1 MDKTQFGAFV
11 AQNRKAMGWTQKEL
25 AEKLHVT
32 DKAVSKWERGLSYPD
47 VTLLEP
53 LAAAFGLGVTE
64 LVSCRGAD
72 YSPAPAQGA
81 DWVDWEIPPAESE
94 GPKEGAVQT
103 LLDISGENLR
113 TERKQKRRLTAV
125 LAALAVLLLAALL
138 ALVLSL
144 GRSNETESGQ
154 IRILY
159 TEGTAGDLLL
169 YTEKDG
175 HLLRLSCA
183 PGIDPA
189 AVLELV
195 SFGDPFYAEYRFDR
209 RRWTGTL
216 LSFRQVTSGMAIGGP
231 MDEVG
236 SSFVLFDGDG
246 ELFGRSRVV
255 EEIHT
260 RQRNPDGKGYLSTYI
275 FYKGDGS
282 DDWYMHADEE
292 LVRVKDC
299 LGYSTYGDHGCRILD
314 YDGDGVNE
322 LLARKVWPEKP
333 CIVYDLENGVLTE
346 TWLDEMPEEM
356 ISPVEG

>member
-1 MDKTQFGAFV
+1 MDKTEFGAFV
-11 AQNRKAMGWTQKEL
+11 AQNRKVMGWTQKEL

-53 LAAAFGLGVTE
+53 LAGVFGMGVTE
-64 LVSCRGAD
+64 LVSCRSGGP
-72 YSPAPAQGA
+72 SPAPAEWA
-81 DWVDWEIPPAESE
+81 DRELP
-94 GPKEGAVQT
+94 PKEEERPEEAAVQA
-103 LLDISGENLR
+103 LLDISGESLH
-113 TERKQKRRLTAV
+113 TERKRGRRRTFLLAV
-125 LAALAVLLLAALL
+125 LAVLLLAALAVAGIL
-138 ALVLSL
+138 LL
-144 GRSNETESGQ
+144 GKNETTESDQ
-154 IRILY
+154 LKVLH
-159 TEGTAGDLLL
+159 TEGTEGDLTLF
-169 YTEKDG
+169 TEKEG
-175 HLLRLSCA
+175 HLIRLRCA
-183 PGIDPA
+183 PGIDTA

-195 SFGDPFYAEYRFDR
+195 SFGDPIYAEYRFDR

-231 MDEVG
+231 MDEAG

-246 ELFGRSRVV
+246 ELFGFSRVV

-292 LVRVKDC
+292 LVRVRDC

-314 YDGDGVNE
+314 YDGDGVSE
-322 LLARKVWPEKP
+322 LLVRKVWP
-333 CIVYDLENGVLTE
+333 
-346 TWLDEMPEEM
+346 
-356 ISPVEG
+356 